1 MSESADDILTKPLGV
16 GAKPGAKAGLL
27 GRLPRPTATHA
38 VGGACL
44 ALALLSGGVAL
55 TGDPRGGEPRAGAV
69 IERREPAVAAPPQQ
83 IADVAPKP
91 TSPSQSAQE
100 VEQASGVSVF
110 RPAGATAPDAPVI
123 IRVPNASQIRLNPA
137 PDPRLTERGRNGPL
151 PRIGEGKL
159 RPLDVY
165 ARPEEPGQ
173 GPRIAILVA
182 GLGIGQAATLGAIAR
197 LPAAVSLALS
207 PYGSDLEKTAARARE
222 AGHEILVQLPME
234 PFDYPD
240 SDPGPQTLLAGSRP
254 AENLDRTGWALS
266 RFPGIVG
273 VVNLM
278 GAKFSG
284 EAGALEPVLKELAGR
299 GLGFVDDGT
308 VTRPLVAGA
317 AAKAKL
323 PAARAE
329 VVIDATARPD
339 AIDAEL
345 TRLEALAR
353 QKGFVLASASAAQLT
368 IDRLSRWTRDLEAR
382 GIRLVPVSAALR
394 QAPSLGKLS
403 SAAP

>member
-16 GAKPGAKAGLL
+16 AGKAGAKAGVLR
-27 GRLPRPTATHA
+27 RLPRPTAAHA
-38 VGGACL
+38 VGGVGL
-44 ALALLSGGVAL
+44 ALALLAGGVAL
-55 TGDPRGGEPRAGAV
+55 TGDPRGGEPRARAV
-69 IERREPAVAAPPQQ
+69 IELREPAPVASRVAEAAPER
-83 IADVAPKP
+83 
-91 TSPSQSAQE
+91 PSGPFQSAQE

-151 PRIGEGKL
+151 PKIGEGKV

-173 GPRIAILVA
+173 GPRIAILVS

-240 SDPGPQTLLAGSRP
+240 SDPGPQTLLAASRP
-254 AENLDRTGWALS
+254 AENLDRTSWALS

-278 GAKFSG
+278 GAKL
-284 EAGALEPVLKELAGR
+284 AGDAGPLEPVLKEIAGR

-308 VTRPLVAGA
+308 APRALVGGL

-329 VVIDATARPD
+329 IVIDAVARPE

-345 TRLEALAR
+345 AKLEALAR
-353 QKGFVLASASAAQLT
+353 QKGFVLASGSAAQLT

-394 QAPSLGKLS
+394 QAPSIGKLS
-403 SAAP
+403 SATP

>member
-16 GAKPGAKAGLL
+16 GPKVGAKASVLR
-27 GRLPRPTATHA
+27 RLPRPTAAHA

-44 ALALLSGGVAL
+44 ALALLAGGVAL
-55 TGDPRGGEPRAGAV
+55 TGDPRGGEPRASAV
-69 IERREPAVAAPPQQ
+69 IERREPAVAPPQH
-83 IADVAPKP
+83 VAEAAPAKP
-91 TSPSQSAQE
+91 PGPSQSAQE

-151 PRIGEGKL
+151 PKIGEGKV

-173 GPRIAILVA
+173 GPRIAILVS

-240 SDPGPQTLLAGSRP
+240 SDPGPQTLLTGSRP
-254 AENLDRTGWALS
+254 AENLDRTSWALS

-284 EAGALEPVLKELAGR
+284 EAGALDPVLKEIAGR
-299 GLGFVDDGT
+299 GLGFIDDGT
-308 VTRPLVAGA
+308 VTRPFVAG
-317 AAKAKL
+317 KTKL
-323 PAARAE
+323 PSARAE

-345 TRLEALAR
+345 ARLEALAR

-382 GIRLVPVSAALR
+382 GLRLVPVSVALR
-394 QAPSLGKLS
+394 RAPSLDKLT

>member
-16 GAKPGAKAGLL
+16 GPKVGAKASVLR
-27 GRLPRPTATHA
+27 RLPRPTAAHA

-44 ALALLSGGVAL
+44 ALALLAGGVAL
-55 TGDPRGGEPRAGAV
+55 TGDPRGGEPRASAV
-69 IERREPAVAAPPQQ
+69 IERREPAVAPPRHVAEAAP
-83 IADVAPKP
+83 AKP
-91 TSPSQSAQE
+91 PGPSQSAQE

-151 PRIGEGKL
+151 PKIGEGKV

-173 GPRIAILVA
+173 GPRIAILVS

-197 LPAAVSLALS
+197 LPASVSLALS

-240 SDPGPQTLLAGSRP
+240 SDPGPQTLLTGSRP
-254 AENLDRTGWALS
+254 AENLDRTSWALS

-284 EAGALEPVLKELAGR
+284 EAGALDPVLKEIAGR

-308 VTRPLVAGA
+308 VTRPLVAG
-317 AAKAKL
+317 KTKL
-323 PAARAE
+323 PSARAE
-329 VVIDATARPD
+329 LVIDATARPD

-345 TRLEALAR
+345 ARLEALAR

-382 GIRLVPVSAALR
+382 GLRLVPVSVALR
-394 QAPSLGKLS
+394 RTPSLDKLS

>member
-16 GAKPGAKAGLL
+16 GAKAGAKAGLL
-27 GRLPRPTATHA
+27 GRLPRPGAAHA
-38 VGGACL
+38 VGGAGL
-44 ALALLSGGVAL
+44 ALALLAGGVAL

-69 IERREPAVAAPPQQ
+69 IERREPAAPAAARVAEVTAE
-83 IADVAPKP
+83 KP
-91 TSPSQSAQE
+91 AGPSQSAQE
-100 VEQASGVSVF
+100 IEQASGVSVF

-151 PRIGEGKL
+151 PKLGEGKL

-173 GPRIAILVA
+173 GPRIAILVS

-240 SDPGPQTLLAGSRP
+240 SDPGPQTLLTGSRP
-254 AENLDRTGWALS
+254 AENLDRTSWALS

-284 EAGALEPVLKELAGR
+284 EAGALDPVLKEIAGR
-299 GLGFVDDGT
+299 GLGFIDDGT
-308 VTRPLVAGA
+308 VQRPLVAA
-317 AAKAKL
+317 AAGKAKL
-323 PAARAE
+323 PAARAD

-382 GIRLVPVSAALR
+382 GIRLVPVSVALR
-394 QAPSLGKLS
+394 QGPSLGKLS